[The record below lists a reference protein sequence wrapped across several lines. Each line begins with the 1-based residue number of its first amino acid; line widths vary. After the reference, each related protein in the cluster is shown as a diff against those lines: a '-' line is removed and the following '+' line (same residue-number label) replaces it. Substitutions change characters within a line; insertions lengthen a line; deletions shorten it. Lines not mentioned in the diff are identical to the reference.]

1 MFRIIPNT
9 IGFLLM
15 KLTRIKI
22 RFGSIAWSKARNI
35 QVLYRGYE
43 IHVEEVALKSNFF
56 NSDISNPIQIF
67 IRDVRINKNIEAREN
82 NDSNKLKPNEVPS
95 NEPVKAPSFL
105 VTLFQVIILSYLKY
119 FALLYEFHISKLK

>member
-15 KLTRIKI
+15 KLTSVKI
-22 RFGSIAWSKARNI
+22 RFGSIAWSKAKNV
-35 QVLYRGYE
+35 QVLYCGYE
-43 IHVEEVALKSNFF
+43 IHVEEIALKSNFF

-67 IRDVRINKNIEAREN
+67 IRDVRINKNIEPKEN
-82 NDSNKLKPNEVPS
+82 NDPNKLKPNEIQS

-105 VTLFQVIILSYLKY
+105 VTLFQVCILSCYLIFY
-119 FALLYEFHISKLK
+119 GLLYRYHILKL